1 MIKYGNAIRTAR
13 LLLNTPYSEM
23 DCIRL
28 IVMVIR
34 RTSGGDPSYR
44 CEGTNWLWRS
54 IDNASKYR
62 HLTWRQDGIQG
73 AKAGMLAFKVD
84 GDDIHHVGLVTEK
97 GTVIH
102 SSSVYGR
109 VVETELDNTWHALG
123 QHKLITVSD
132 VEPESD
138 HNGENDT
145 DSVVND
151 TVIEDEVEGNLN
163 AYTSLIRSDGVTILL
178 AGSWRVA
185 ND

>member
-1 MIKYGNAIRTAR
+1 MATISI
-13 LLLNTPYSEM
+13 
-23 DCIRL
+23 
-28 IVMVIR
+28 
-34 RTSGGDPSYR
+34 TS
-44 CEGTNWLWRS
+44 
-54 IDNASKYR
+54 
-62 HLTWRQDGIQG
+62 
-73 AKAGMLAFKVD
+73 
-84 GDDIHHVGLVTEK
+84 EK

-132 VEPESD
+132 VVPESD

-145 DSVVND
+145 DNIPND